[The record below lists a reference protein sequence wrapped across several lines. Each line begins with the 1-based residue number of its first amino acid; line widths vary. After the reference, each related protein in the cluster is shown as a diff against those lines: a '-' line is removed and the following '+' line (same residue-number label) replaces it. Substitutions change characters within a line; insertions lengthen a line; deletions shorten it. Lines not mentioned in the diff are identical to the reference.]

1 MLRSG
6 LRWVRNSA
14 TRLGYLDEMT
24 DNHLQQQIRAELEVV
39 QDFDAAREAERRIR
53 FLADYLMRTGLR
65 GLVLGISG
73 GVDSS
78 VGGRL
83 CQLAC
88 ERVRTEGHDAVFVA
102 MRLPYGVQADESEA
116 QRALEFI
123 GPDEVYSVNIK
134 PAVDAMWEQCTAAGL
149 AVDDTLGDFVIDDY
163 LQGRDIA
170 PEDEAIIR
178 RWYNSTAH
186 KRAQPV
192 TPAGWEVSQAGSR

>member
-1 MLRSG
+1 
-6 LRWVRNSA
+6 
-14 TRLGYLDEMT
+14 MT

-78 VGGRL
+78 VCGRL

-88 ERVRTEGHDAVFVA
+88 ERVRTEGRDAGFIA

-149 AVDDTLGDFVIDDY
+149 AVDDTLRDFVVDDY
-163 LQGRDIA
+163 LEGRDIA